1 MGGGMPLT
9 SDGQVIA
16 GVGVSGG
23 TTEQDVAIVEAAVVN
38 PNPVGPTGPS
48 AARVPV
54 GYTEQKARVG
64 DVVIN
69 YVRGGNGPTLVLL
82 HGYPQTW
89 YEWRELLPEFAKQY
103 TVIAPDLRGAG
114 ASDAP
119 ADGYDKKTMAADIH
133 GLLTQLGLADGI
145 RLIGHDIGTMVAYA
159 YAAAH
164 PSEVTRLVL
173 SESPLPDEGLY
184 QFPSLT
190 SAGPGFWNFG
200 FFSNINGLPEDIIA
214 GHEEIWVARFI
225 DTLAVHKDAIG
236 PAQVRE
242 YASDLCDPAHLRAG
256 FEWFRAFPKD
266 LKDNAEYI
274 KTRLPMPVLA
284 VGAQGSL
291 GDLVPNQIRR
301 YATDMTGIVIED
313 CGHWIY
319 QEQPQQIL
327 ERLRQFL
334 R

>member
-1 MGGGMPLT
+1 
-9 SDGQVIA
+9 
-16 GVGVSGG
+16 
-23 TTEQDVAIVEAAVVN
+23 
-38 PNPVGPTGPS
+38 
-48 AARVPV
+48 
-54 GYTEQKARVG
+54 
-64 DVVIN
+64 
-69 YVRGGNGPTLVLL
+69 VLL
-82 HGYPQTW
+82 HGYPETW
-89 YEWRELLPEFAKQY
+89 YEWRELLPEFGKQY

-145 RLIGHDIGTMVAYA
+145 RLVGHDIGTMVAYA

-190 SAGPGFWNFG
+190 SKGPGFWNFG
-200 FFSNINGLPEDIIA
+200 FFSNINGLPEDIIT
-214 GHEEIWVARFI
+214 GQEDIWVARFI
-225 DTLAVHKDAIG
+225 DTLEVHKDAIG

-242 YASDLCDPAHLRAG
+242 YASHLHDPAHLRAG

-266 LKDNAEYI
+266 MKDNAEYI

-284 VGAQGSL
+284 IGAQGSL

-327 ERLRQFL
+327 ERLREFL